1 MRKATLYLAVF
12 VLLLLLPVG
21 ARYFQYYRPFAPR
34 PAAPPAYSAAGIAA
48 VPTPAAGE
56 TSVEVDAVE
65 PVRAGGSADVAA
77 VEATRAAVEA
87 TRGIA
92 VLDQAHRNQFTAEE
106 LATLDGLL
114 AARGFQVQPVT
125 EGDLAAALRPAGA
138 LIVIAPVDDYSAADV
153 RAVSEFVARGGRVL
167 LVGDPTRYHV
177 EFDEEDIFAP
187 PVVETAQTPLNALAN
202 PFDITFRGDYL
213 YNTVE
218 NEGNFR
224 NILLGEAG
232 LAGGPLT
239 DGLSRLALYSS
250 HSLLLG
256 PSAAPLLSADDNTW
270 SSATDRP
277 GGLTLAALSPPGS
290 DGGQVLALGDVH
302 FLTEPYI
309 TVHDNAAFAGRVA
322 DFLAGGTRNAGVLAG
337 FPYFYDSPVDL
348 VYSEA
353 PELGPDAFDEIIT
366 LQAAFREAGLSL
378 ALAGEPAGDHDAL
391 YLGLYNQAGDVAELL
406 EVAGVELVITPAIS
420 APGDET
426 DEEAGAPAGTR
437 LIRSALGDVQM
448 AGTALILLGGD
459 EARRQVAVLAA
470 SNDGLESAVDR
481 LRAGDLSG
489 CLQQDTLALCPTGVA
504 GEPVEYALDTSG
516 PADAPADPQPE
527 GEPPAGD
534 DDNRPGGEQA
544 PAADVVDQGPIALG
558 ETQSAELA
566 ADEAHAWTFN
576 GGPATIDI
584 VVDAGQ
590 NVDAVLELYA
600 PDDTL
605 VGNVDSTFAGGQE
618 EMRGVEIADDGDY
631 TIVVRDFFNDGGDYE
646 LSVTAG
652 ETGGGEEAGLNRIF
666 IFADDDGEAL
676 TDGFTS
682 APLLADLLEGD
693 YDVTIWLASDDG
705 PLPDDA
711 LQGIDLLIW
720 ESGDYRDEGGPV
732 SDDVG
737 VIVDYLNG
745 GGNLFVSGLSPTIL
759 GAVDVAPLAAAAV
772 VDGDPTLSRGFEEGQ
787 IIEFDATYRVALPNA
802 TDVGANEFVFLERAP
817 GEEGEGAVI
826 GIGGV
831 DADNGQRTIFLL
843 APLAGLPDEA
853 RGQLVAN
860 IMAWFEAT

>member
-1 MRKATLYLAVF
+1 MRKPFLYLALF
-12 VLLLLLPVG
+12 VLLLLLPIG

-34 PAAPPAYSAAGIAA
+34 PAAPPVYSAADIAA
-48 VPTPAAGE
+48 VPTPAAGG
-56 TSVEVDAVE
+56 TSANDDDTE
-65 PVRAGGSADVAA
+65 PIRASGSADIAA
-77 VEATRAAVEA
+77 TAAET

-138 LIVIAPVDDYSAADV
+138 LIVIAPVDGYSAADA

-187 PVVETAQTPLNALAN
+187 PVVETAQTPLNDLAN

-224 NILLGEAG
+224 NILLGEEG

-239 DGLSRLALYSS
+239 DGLDRLALYSS

-277 GGLTLAALSPPGS
+277 GGLTLAALSPAGG

-322 DFLAGGTRNAGVLAG
+322 DFLAGGTRSAGVLAG
-337 FPYFYDSPVDL
+337 FPYFYTSPVDL

-353 PELGPDAFDEIIT
+353 PELGPDAFDEIIA

-406 EVAGVELVITPAIS
+406 EAAGVELVISPAIRADDGES
-420 APGDET
+420 TDADES
-426 DEEAGAPAGTR
+426 APAGTR

-470 SNDGLESAVDR
+470 SNDGLESAIDR
-481 LRAGDLSG
+481 LRAGDLSD
-489 CLQQDTLALCPTGVA
+489 CLQQDTLALCPTGMA
-504 GEPVEYALDTSG
+504 DEPVEYALDTGG
-516 PADAPADPQPE
+516 PADAPPE
-527 GEPPAGD
+527 PRPEARPPAGD
-534 DDNRPGGEQA
+534 DQNRPGGEQP
-544 PAADVVDQGPIALG
+544 PAADVAAQGPIALG
-558 ETQSAELA
+558 ETKSGELA
-566 ADEAHAWTFN
+566 AEEAHAWTFS

-605 VGNVDSTFAGGQE
+605 LGNVDSAFAGGQE
-618 EMRGVEIADDGDY
+618 EMRGVEIPDDGDY

-652 ETGGGEEAGLNRIF
+652 EANGGGSVLRRVF
-666 IFADDDGEAL
+666 IFADDDGDAL
-676 TDGFTS
+676 ADGFTS
-682 APLLADLLEGD
+682 APLLADLLEAD
-693 YDVTIWLASDDG
+693 YDVTIWRAGADG

-711 LQGIDLLIW
+711 LQGIDLLVW
-720 ESGDYRDEGGPV
+720 ESGDYRDEGGPA

-745 GGNLFVSGLSPTIL
+745 GGDLFVSGLSPTIL
-759 GAVDVAPLAAAAV
+759 GAVELAPLSAAV
-772 VDGDPTLSRGFEEGQ
+772 VVADDPTLSRGFEEGQ
-787 IIEFDATYRVALPNA
+787 VIEFDATYRVALPDA
-802 TDVGANEFVFLERAP
+802 ADVGANEFVFLERAP

-826 GIGGV
+826 GIGGA
-831 DADNGQRTIFLL
+831 DAGNGQRTVFLL